1 MFSVQG
7 DLVLDPYLGTGTT
20 LLSAIASGRNSVGI
34 ELNESFVGHITQ
46 RITDNSDVL
55 KNYSP
60 LRLQSHFDFVQQ
72 RENDGKTLKY
82 INTNYSTPVVTKQ
95 EINLTLPTVL
105 NIHTETDC
113 LHTATYLD

>member
-34 ELNESFVGHITQ
+34 ELNESFGGHITQ
-46 RITDNSDVL
+46 RIIDNSDVL

-60 LRLQSHFDFVQQ
+60 LRLQQHCDFVQQ
-72 RENDGKTLKY
+72 RENGGKTLKY
-82 INTNYSTPVVTKQ
+82 LNTNYSTPVVTKQ
-95 EINLTLPTVL
+95 EINLTLPTVVK
-105 NIHTETDC
+105 IHTENDC
-113 LHTATYLD
+113 LHTATYID

>member
-1 MFSVQG
+1 MKLKGS
-7 DLVLDPYLGTGTT
+7 YK
-20 LLSAIASGRNSVGI
+20 
-34 ELNESFVGHITQ
+34 LNVKKETVWKALN
-46 RITDNSDVL
+46 NSDVL

-72 RENDGKTLKY
+72 RENEGKTLKY

-105 NIHTETDC
+105 NIHTENDC